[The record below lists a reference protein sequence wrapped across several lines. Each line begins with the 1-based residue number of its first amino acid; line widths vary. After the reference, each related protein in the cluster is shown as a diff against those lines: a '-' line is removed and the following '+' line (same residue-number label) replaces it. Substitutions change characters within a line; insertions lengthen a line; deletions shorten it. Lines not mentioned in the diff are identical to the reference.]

1 MESTPLKY
9 RIDASFDSF
18 DSFVRKVHTTDTH
31 QAEAIIAKGET
42 MSSAVSEVDQA
53 HEQVVAQAT
62 ENSKRYNYQRD
73 GFQISP
79 GPLLT
84 ETQVRDAREHAWR
97 VLNGIY
103 ETGIAPRTN
112 TGGVDTAKHPPYIE
126 SQMPQDADNVLHEIM
141 SSSRMA
147 EWAAEV
153 TGAKRLKVFNFMVM
167 AKYPGSSTKTVV
179 GWHQDRRY
187 FEKIINGRSVNVWVA
202 LDDVPVELGPLRFVP
217 GSHRWDALYDNGFFE
232 HDTDRQ
238 KEDIVVPEGQVWT
251 ELDSVLPAGWASAHH
266 THLLHGSGMN
276 VGSKP
281 RISML
286 LNYGIDEFTMVP
298 ESYFATRHDDLRATP
313 IVYQA
318 A

>member
-1 MESTPLKY
+1 M
-9 RIDASFDSF
+9 
-18 DSFVRKVHTTDTH
+18 TTDVVQSH
-31 QAEAIIAKGET
+31 E
-42 MSSAVSEVDQA
+42 EV
-53 HEQVVAQAT
+53 VRLAT
-62 ENSKRYNYQRD
+62 QNSQRYTYARD
-73 GFQISP
+73 GFQVSP
-79 GPLLT
+79 GALLT
-84 ETQVRDAREHAWR
+84 ESEVTAAREHAWK
-97 VLNGIY
+97 VLQGVY
-103 ETGIAPRTN
+103 ETGVAPRTN
-112 TGGVDTAKHPPYIE
+112 TGGTDIANHPPYIE
-126 SQMPQDADNVLHEIM
+126 SQMPQDADNVLREIM
-141 SSSRMA
+141 ATSRMA

-167 AKYPGSSTKTVV
+167 AKYPRSSTKTVV

-187 FEKIINGRSVNVWVA
+187 FEKIINGRSINLWVA

-217 GSHRWDALYDNGFFE
+217 GSHRWDALYQSGFFE

-238 KEDIVVPEGQVWT
+238 REEIKVPEGQEWT
-251 ELDSVLPAGWASAHH
+251 ELDSVLPAGWGSVHH

-276 VGSKP
+276 SGDRP

-298 ESYFATRHDDLRATP
+298 ESYFATRHDDLKATP

>member
-1 MESTPLKY
+1 MTSAAAEVES
-9 RIDASFDSF
+9 
-18 DSFVRKVHTTDTH
+18 
-31 QAEAIIAKGET
+31 
-42 MSSAVSEVDQA
+42 A
-53 HEQVVAQAT
+53 HELLVRQAT
-62 ENSKRYNYQRD
+62 ENARRFRYAED

-84 ETQVRDAREHAWR
+84 ETEVRDAREHAWS
-97 VLNGIY
+97 VLRGVY
-103 ETGIAPRTN
+103 ETGVAPRTN
-112 TGGVDTAKHPPYIE
+112 TGGADIDNHPPYIE
-126 SQMPQDADNVLHEIM
+126 SQMPQDADDRLREIM
-141 SSSRMA
+141 GSSRMA

-167 AKYPGSSTKTVV
+167 AKYPRSSTKTVV

-187 FEKIINGRSVNVWVA
+187 FEKIINGRSVNLWVA

-217 GSHRWDALYDNGFFE
+217 GSHKWDALYQTGFFE
-232 HDTDRQ
+232 HDIDRQ
-238 KEDIVVPEGQVWT
+238 REEIKVPEGKEWS

-276 VGSKP
+276 SGDRP

-286 LNYGIDEFTMVP
+286 LNYGIDEYTMVP
-298 ESYFATRHDDLRATP
+298 ESYFATRHDDLKATP

-318 A
+318 G